1 MSGANSLDAIFN
13 PGTVAIIGA
22 STDPMRFGGLPVHYS
37 KIRGFAGRICPV
49 NARADE
55 VQGLTAFPAVRDID
69 GPVDCAVVSV
79 PAASVMEALEEC
91 AEKGVRA
98 AVIFSSG
105 YAEIGDEGRAEQ
117 DRIAAL
123 GRDANMRIVGPNCMG
138 AFDLHS
144 GFIAT
149 FTSAFQHFDGEGWPD
164 SGPVGIVS
172 QSGAVG
178 VHVMV
183 QLRDRGVGM
192 SKWLTTGNQSD
203 VAVADGIAH
212 LAADDNTRVI
222 VAYMEGCP
230 DGDAL
235 VAALKAARAAGKP
248 VLALKVGATEAGAA
262 AAASHTASLAG
273 ADAVFDAVFRQH
285 NVYRAPTFPELIDVA
300 AGCAMGAFPKGN
312 RVGVVSMSGGV
323 GVLMADA
330 AADAGVDLPP
340 MPQAVQDALTD
351 IVPFAAPRN
360 PVDTAAPGMVDMT
373 IAPNFADI
381 VAAGGEVDALAI
393 FMSHLGHVK
402 RREAELIEHFSA
414 LRRKHP
420 DMPMA
425 FAIALPPHLRKIFE
439 ADGYFLCEDP
449 TAAIRALGAL
459 ARIGQGLRRVAAD
472 DPLPALPASTSAPLL
487 SHSTATP
494 PGGSITEHEALA
506 LLGAAGL
513 PVVEQCLAASADEA
527 ASHATALGFPVVLK
541 IASPDIAHKSDIG
554 GVLLNLDTA
563 DAARAGFDT
572 LTRRGAENAPDARL
586 DGVIVAP
593 MVTGGVETILGVQ
606 RDPVFG
612 PVVMFGIGGVFVE
625 VYRDVAFRVAPFG
638 PAEAR
643 AMIDEVK
650 GAALL
655 RGARGRPP
663 ADIDALADAL
673 SLLSV
678 YAHAQRDTI
687 ETIDINPFLAL
698 PEGGIAVDG
707 LIVSRG

>member
-1 MSGANSLDAIFN
+1 MSGANALDALFN
-13 PGTVAIIGA
+13 PGTVVVIGA
-22 STDPMRFGGLPVHYS
+22 STDPMRFGGLPVHCS
-37 KIRGFAGRICPV
+37 KLRGFAGRICPV

-55 VQGLTAFPAVRDID
+55 VQGLKAFASVRDID
-69 GPVDCAVVSV
+69 GPVDCAIVSV
-79 PAASVMEALEEC
+79 PAASVMASLEEC
-91 AEKGVRA
+91 AEKGVA
-98 AVIFSSG
+98 AAIIFSSG
-105 YAEIGDEGRAEQ
+105 YAEIGEEGRAEQ

-123 GRDANMRIVGPNCMG
+123 GREANMRIVGPNCMG
-138 AFDLHS
+138 AFDMHS

-149 FTSAFQHFDGEGWPD
+149 FTSAFQHFDGDPNKSGWPD
-164 SGPVGIVS
+164 PGPVGIVS

-183 QLRDRGVGM
+183 QLRDRGVGI
-192 SKWLTTGNQSD
+192 SKWLTTGNQCD

-212 LAADDNTRVI
+212 LAADENTRVI

-235 VAALKAARAAGKP
+235 VAAFEAAREAGKP

-273 ADAVFDAVFRQH
+273 ADTVFDAVFRQH
-285 NVYRAPTFPELIDVA
+285 NVYRAPTFPELFDVA

-340 MPQAVQDALTD
+340 MPQAVRDKLTE

-373 IAPNFADI
+373 IAPDFADI

-402 RREAELIEHFSA
+402 RREAELIEHFGA

-425 FAIALPPHLRKIFE
+425 FAIALPPHLREIFE

-449 TAAIRALGAL
+449 TASIRALGAL
-459 ARIGQGLRRVAAD
+459 ARIGQGLRRERTD
-472 DPLPALPASTSAPLL
+472 DPPPVLPASAQ
-487 SHSTATP
+487 P
-494 PGGSITEHEALA
+494 PPDGSVAEHEALA
-506 LLGAAGL
+506 LLSAAGL
-513 PVVEQCLAASADEA
+513 PVVEQRLAASADEA
-527 ASHATALGFPVVLK
+527 ASHAAALGFPVVLK

-554 GVLLNLDTA
+554 GVLLNMESD
-563 DAARAGFDT
+563 DAARAGFET
-572 LTRRGAENAPDARL
+572 LMRRGAENAPDARL
-586 DGVIVAP
+586 DGVLVAP

-643 AMIDEVK
+643 SMIDEVK

-673 SLLSV
+673 SRLSV
-678 YAHAQRDTI
+678 YADTHRDTI

-698 PEGGIAVDG
+698 PEGGVAVDG
-707 LIVSRG
+707 LVVARG